1 MYHSHF
7 NKICGLSEQA
17 HLNTCFKHFMYFTQV
32 RAGSVTAQLAAVPRP
47 EAELVTLVVQA
58 FDLIDPSELT
68 PLRELIDNLMR

>member
-32 RAGSVTAQLAAVPRP
+32 QAQPLLRLAYCSWLIQQSCRANKRALLCRPLISWTLA
-47 EAELVTLVVQA
+47 
-58 FDLIDPSELT
+58 S
-68 PLRELIDNLMR
+68 